1 MDAYSSEKR
10 IIDNSQNIPQGI
22 NVGVVQNQ
30 AAFNAQQQYGVVIMA
45 PSIPQN
51 GRTIVVNQ
59 NSPSVI
65 VVPNIVW
72 GTVPVSITCPFCRQP
87 ITTVVEKSFNCATCC
102 LCWCTGLLLFICIQS
117 CSGKEIGCCDAVHK
131 CPFCSNIVGQY
142 SSC

>member
-1 MDAYSSEKR
+1 MDVYPSEKR
-10 IIDNSQNIPQGI
+10 IINNNQNIPQQL

-30 AAFNAQQQYGVVIMA
+30 AAFNAQLQYGAVIMA

-51 GRTIVVNQ
+51 GRAIVVNQ